1 MFYVLIG
8 VGIIVALISRIAS
21 NAAEARVERREAR
34 RTQGQN

>member
-21 NAAEARVERREAR
+21 NAAEARVERRR
-34 RTQGQN
+34 RKQT